1 MELSAL
7 MVEVEAAFTRTSAGL
22 LRWDDPHPPPDRIVA
37 DEEYERVTNPGKWR
51 IVGARA
57 DAWIDA
63 LVDLGLATVE
73 HGADLRWVESPTSAF
88 TRADLVRPTAEG
100 AVPLVVCRGRI
111 EDVPDAG
118 VTLGV
123 GDPAVRIAFIPDCGC
138 DACDSGSQNEIDH
151 LDKYIRPVVTGE
163 FRHLRRGR
171 QSITVLE
178 DGRMQG
184 SNIRPAESNARPD
197 GIGGGW
203 FRYQP
208 TSRPV
213 EPFVASTPRPR
224 KRSRDRMAEILADPS
239 GWDEVS
245 GASWLT
251 GPHGDMRH

>member
-7 MVEVEAAFTRTSAGL
+7 MAEVEVAFTRTAAGL

-51 IVGARA
+51 IVGARV

-100 AVPLVVCRGRI
+100 AVPLVVCRSRI

-163 FRHLRRGR
+163 FRHLRNGR

-178 DGRMQG
+178 DGSRQ
-184 SNIRPAESNARPD
+184 SHNIGMGELPA
-197 GIGGGW
+197 GIR
-203 FRYQP
+203 FSVAP
-208 TSRPV
+208 PNSRFLGAGPV
-213 EPFVASTPRPR
+213 PRR
-224 KRSRDRMAEILADPS
+224 GRRTRDRVDEILADPA
-239 GWDEVS
+239 GWHEVS

-251 GPHGDMRH
+251 GPPGDMRH